1 MTPET
6 LQRAPSRR
14 RRSCRRRSGGEIQ
27 DSEESQRTEEAVIA
41 FAARE
46 DDDDKAKPST
56 TSFVDGKDATAS
68 ELPET
73 ASSPA
78 PNSDTAL
85 FNCARHFPEFEMS
98 ESAFLVPIS
107 KWFSSLTLPFLCPDK
122 SAFSKTDSTP
132 APVS

>member
-56 TSFVDGKDATAS
+56 TSFVDGKEEEKHRNDLHWKQT
-68 ELPET
+68 ELAPPPVPRPRSYQKLLPPQLPT
-73 ASSPA
+73 VTPPCSTVLVISP
-78 PNSDTAL
+78 
-85 FNCARHFPEFEMS
+85 
-98 ESAFLVPIS
+98 
-107 KWFSSLTLPFLCPDK
+107 SLKCQKVL
-122 SAFSKTDSTP
+122 SWYQ
-132 APVS
+132 